1 MPRSVTARR
10 CLVRLHTEGAL
21 VRLRRGFGRRGDAL
35 EALFPLRTLIRLVEK
50 GLVTIRTNSTNGI
63 ITARITN
70 RGRYIVELMRGA
82 VSLTLTQEWVL
93 TRLMENAERAL
104 QHVAVLDKERK
115 PTGEYRYDGSV
126 ANRALELLGKQQGMF
141 IDRHEVGQPNE
152 FADWTDEELKAF
164 IKSGTEALG
173 ILPRKTQH

>member
-1 MPRSVTARR
+1 MT
-10 CLVRLHTEGAL
+10 LGK
-21 VRLRRGFGRRGDAL
+21 LRREKGGSIAANAWSTCLLIGEPPGACGRRPGRACDAK
-35 EALFPLRTLIRLVEK
+35 AIEK
-50 GLVTIRTNSTNGI
+50 V
-63 ITARITN
+63 A
-70 RGRYIVELMRGA
+70 
-82 VSLTLTQEWVL
+82 LTQEWVL

-115 PTGEYRYDGSV
+115 PTGEYRYDGNV

-152 FADWTDEELKAF
+152 FANWTDEELRAF

-173 ILPRKTQH
+173 IVPGKTQH

>member
-1 MPRSVTARR
+1 VLVGEGRGSFREVRIQQREQIHAQGTA
-10 CLVRLHTEGAL
+10 
-21 VRLRRGFGRRGDAL
+21 
-35 EALFPLRTLIRLVEK
+35 EAVEK
-50 GLVTIRTNSTNGI
+50 V
-63 ITARITN
+63 A
-70 RGRYIVELMRGA
+70 
-82 VSLTLTQEWVL
+82 LTQEWVL

-152 FADWTDEELKAF
+152 FANWTDEELKAF
-164 IKSGTEALG
+164 IKSDTEALG
-173 ILPRKTQH
+173 IVPGKTQH